1 MKLNETFKNVIENFY
16 MTTSDDIFGVLRREY
31 ATVHLFK
38 NYYLMRNNTWATM
51 CPSLWGIVK
60 VEKEKVHVRN
70 SVVGF

>member
-1 MKLNETFKNVIENFY
+1 MIFKEFIENFY
-16 MTTSDDIFGVLRREY
+16 MTTSDDIFRVLRREY

-60 VEKEKVHVRN
+60 VEKEKSYARN
-70 SVVGF
+70 SDVGF

>member
-1 MKLNETFKNVIENFY
+1 MFKNFIENFY
-16 MTTSDDIFGVLRREY
+16 MTTSDDIFRKLRLEY

-60 VEKEKVHVRN
+60 VEKEKVNVRN
-70 SVVGF
+70 SDIGF